1 MENLELKV
9 NQEVKKEEVENLV
22 QETGTVTNEKIE
34 QSLNYDVLSQAEKE
48 AIDEFN
54 KKIDI
59 NDATQIL
66 QYGAQAQT
74 KISKFSD
81 SVLDDVK
88 TRNAGEVGDLLA
100 SLVSEIKSFDTD
112 ISKSNAT
119 GIEKLFFNAKKQ
131 LDKITAKYSKIETN
145 IDRIEKDLEGHKLQ
159 MLKDINIFD
168 TMYEKNL
175 EYFKEL
181 SLYIIAGERKLEELR
196 TVVLPELQQ
205 KARESGE
212 QLDAQKV
219 QDMENTINRFEKKIY
234 DLKTTRIISIQ
245 MAPQIRMLQNNE
257 AELVE
262 KIQGSLTN
270 TIPLW
275 KNQIVLALGINNAKQ
290 ALGAQ
295 KAVTDLTNDM
305 LQKNSELLKQGSI
318 EIAEESE
325 RAIVDVA
332 TLQKTNKD
340 HSPNSSK
347 FPTISKALKSLTSKN
362 IKKLFSLFQFTHPSN
377 EEQKIENEE
386 YDKYI
391 DTSKIFTMLALI
403 GAEVLTENIEKELMR
418 NLKFK
423 LVKNKFLAKHE
434 FIRYKF
440 WFENNFSFIDF
451 CINSKKNSVTLSKT
465 PRKVTRQKTKN
476 FTNSPFKAERKNKED
491 EQKNFSIK
499 DLLYNIWVDEKENM
513 FNFKEFLDVLRVSN
527 YSTKSEIKEE
537 VYFDII
543 FGE

>member
-1 MENLELKV
+1 MANSVLSTFMQTKESLGASMDENVKRMFDKEKSKYKYRLCFLRSFVSRYIIIINQTSKKVFSNIDNWIINSVSLQSDARKKVINKLKSLLKEKKLINEEKDINHIELDTFEALEELKQKEKNNENKIYERLNV
-9 NQEVKKEEVENLV
+9 DYLINDDFVNIVIKEEKDPEENKKKRKDDKIVQKNYKIIVPNENRDLFEKFRKIKISDKFSQIDFAFNIYKFHDLYNSLKIFEVKPNAMNQEVFYENFVKKYIFSREHPFNDFDD
-22 QETGTVTNEKIE
+22 IE
-34 QSLNYDVLSQAEKE
+34 DN
-48 AIDEFN
+48 
-54 KKIDI
+54 
-59 NDATQIL
+59 
-66 QYGAQAQT
+66 
-74 KISKFSD
+74 
-81 SVLDDVK
+81 
-88 TRNAGEVGDLLA
+88 
-100 SLVSEIKSFDTD
+100 
-112 ISKSNAT
+112 
-119 GIEKLFFNAKKQ
+119 
-131 LDKITAKYSKIETN
+131 N
-145 IDRIEKDLEGHKLQ
+145 I
-159 MLKDINIFD
+159 
-168 TMYEKNL
+168 
-175 EYFKEL
+175 
-181 SLYIIAGERKLEELR
+181 
-196 TVVLPELQQ
+196 
-205 KARESGE
+205 
-212 QLDAQKV
+212 
-219 QDMENTINRFEKKIY
+219 
-234 DLKTTRIISIQ
+234 
-245 MAPQIRMLQNNE
+245 QNND
-257 AELVE
+257 
-262 KIQGSLTN
+262 N
-270 TIPLW
+270 
-275 KNQIVLALGINNAKQ
+275 
-290 ALGAQ
+290 
-295 KAVTDLTNDM
+295 
-305 LQKNSELLKQGSI
+305 LQKNYFKSN
-318 EIAEESE
+318 
-325 RAIVDVA
+325 RVVF
-332 TLQKTNKD
+332 QKTNKD

-347 FPTISKALKSLTSKN
+347 FPTICKALKSLTSKN

-527 YSTKSEIKEE
+527 YSTKSEINEE